1 MGFILKVFFSGL
13 IAFVPSENGKE
24 LTVLLLDAPQARHGS
39 SHAGIAEHK
48 PVLLARAAGCDGNC
62 TRTNRAVSTFL
73 YPDLLSAAAS
83 NESLA
88 LAIDRGVVWQLAG
101 SDLSLG
107 IPKEGVKLTR
117 TVSSKGKSVPD
128 NESERAD
135 FGWVASLTAIDPAVG
150 KLDPA
155 IFSAHPP
162 KGLIVARLKLTSG
175 DVSTYSVIQVN
186 GKVMPIDFR
195 PLAGNGTS
203 YTRAVASW
211 VQAEI
216 HVPGNSLKIVETN
229 FAGGKKREVSLKPLN
244 GAIDIAVLNVSQPPT
259 SKRTAM
265 PEPGLH
271 FARFWDL
278 TAGPPAS
285 GARPIPQFPLAQVEK
300 RDFEALHVDSARRK
314 SDLLHAIFPDPRSPY
329 DQILCPMSQYP

>member
-1 MGFILKVFFSGL
+1 MGFILRVFFSGL
-13 IAFVPSENGKE
+13 IAFVPSEDGKE
-24 LTVLLLDAPQARHGS
+24 LTVLLLDAPQAHHGS

-48 PVLLARAAGCDGNC
+48 PVLLARAAGCDGQCARRND
-62 TRTNRAVSTFL
+62 AVSTFL
-73 YPDLLSAAAS
+73 YPEVTSAAAS

-88 LAIDRGVVWQLAG
+88 RAIDRGVVWQLAG
-101 SDLSLG
+101 SDLSFG
-107 IPKEGVKLTR
+107 IPKDGVKLTR

-128 NESERAD
+128 DALERAD
-135 FGWVASLTAIDPAVG
+135 FGWVASLKAIDPAVG

-162 KGLIVARLKLTSG
+162 KGLIVARLKLSSG
-175 DVSTYSVIQVN
+175 DVSTYSVVQVN

-195 PLAGNGTS
+195 PLSGNGTA

-211 VQAEI
+211 VEAEI
-216 HVPGNSLKIVETN
+216 HVPGNSLKVVETS
-229 FAGGKKREVSLKPLN
+229 FAGGKRREVSLKPLN
-244 GAIDIAVLNVSQPPT
+244 GVIDIAVLNVSQPPE

-278 TAGPPAS
+278 AARPPAS
-285 GARPIPQFPLAQVEK
+285 SVRPIPQFPLAQVEK
-300 RDFEALHVDSARRK
+300 RDFEALHVDDAGRK
-314 SDLLHAIFPDPRSPY
+314 SDLLEAIFPDPRSPY